1 MRRLQ
6 TVIETKSFVSDARRL
21 LSEAERLAL
30 IEWLAANPTA
40 GDVMEGTGGARKVRW
55 AAQGRG
61 KSGGVRTITYFAGD
75 ALPLFLLAIFGKGEK
90 ANLSKAE
97 RNELKLVLGDL
108 AEEYRKGVRRHVK
121 GR

>member
-1 MRRLQ
+1 M
-6 TVIETKSFVSDARRL
+6 ETKAFASDVKRL
-21 LSEAERLAL
+21 LTDDELSAL
-30 IEWLAANPTA
+30 IDWLAANPMA
-40 GDVMEGTGGARKVRW
+40 GDLMEGTRGARKVRW

-90 ANLSKAE
+90 ANISQAE
-97 RNELKLVLGDL
+97 RNELKAVLSDL
-108 AEEYRKGVRRHVK
+108 ADEYRKGVRRHVK